1 MIENDYRDK
10 KFLIIDDFENFQRIL
25 KAMLT
30 DLNAKHVDTAS
41 NGLQAIQRCQD
52 HEYDV
57 IFGDFD
63 LGRGRN
69 GLQTLEELR
78 HQELL
83 KSSAIFIM
91 VTAESSKEAVIG
103 SMEYKPDAYL
113 AKPVAP
119 GELKLRLLKC
129 LKQKEALKDIYHAM
143 DTGKLAEAI
152 TLCDKEINA
161 GTRHKNWCRKTK
173 GNLLLKQNRFHEAA
187 VLYQAVIDQRPV
199 HWALLGYAK
208 ALEGEEKTSEAYEAY
223 QQVVANNPACLE
235 AFEGSARLLMQLDR
249 TKEAQAVL
257 EQTNSISAHSVDRQ
271 RLLKDASKMNGDLVG
286 AAKASR
292 NLVRL
297 AEHTRHYQAENHLEL
312 ADNLNEAARI
322 LPQKKAKEF
331 AKEALKA
338 LKTVEKQMN
347 SNELKA
353 KSKLIEARVQSS
365 LNNKTNA
372 EKALEQAE
380 KALGSEKKAKIELR
394 LELAK
399 SYIQTGNQE
408 KASGLI
414 SDLVA
419 DYGNDPKIAPE
430 IDKLVEEPVTKS
442 GKNQVV
448 SINKKGIQLYESG
461 DFEKAAQYFG
471 KAIRHYPKHVGIR
484 LNLIQSLLNCIE
496 KDGLTAA
503 AAKECATHL
512 ASINHITAEHPQYQR
527 YKSLYQAVVAVQS
540 KVKGDT
546 LE

>member
-1 MIENDYRDK
+1 
-10 KFLIIDDFENFQRIL
+10 
-25 KAMLT
+25 MLN

-41 NGLQAIQRCQD
+41 NGLQAIQRCQEHD
-52 HEYDV
+52 YDV
-57 IFGDFD
+57 VFGDFD

-78 HQELL
+78 HQDLL

-113 AKPVAP
+113 AKPVSP

-143 DTGKLAEAI
+143 DTGKLAEAV

-173 GNLLLKQNRFHEAA
+173 GTLLLKQQNFHEAA
-187 VLYQAVIDQRPV
+187 VLYQAVIEQRPV

-208 ALEGEEKTSEAYEAY
+208 ALEGEGKAQDAYDAY
-223 QQVVANNPACLE
+223 QKVIEHNPACLE
-235 AFEGSARLLMQLDR
+235 AFEGSARLLMELDR
-249 TKEAQAVL
+249 TREAQTVL

-271 RLLKDASKMNGDLVG
+271 RLLKDVSKMNGDLVS

-297 AEHTRHYQAENHLEL
+297 AEHTRHYKVENHLEL
-312 ADNLNEAARI
+312 ADNLNEAARL

-338 LKTVEKQMN
+338 LKTVEKQMS

-365 LNNKTNA
+365 LKSQDNA
-372 EKALEQAE
+372 NKALAQAE
-380 KALGSEKKAKIELR
+380 KALGSEKKAKVEMR

-399 SYIQTGNQE
+399 SYMQTGNHE
-408 KASGLI
+408 KASSLI
-414 SDLVA
+414 NDLVA

-430 IDKLVEEPVTKS
+430 IDKLVDEPVTKS

-448 SINKKGIQLYESG
+448 SINKKGIKLYESG

-484 LNLIQSLLNCIE
+484 LNLVQSLLNCI
-496 KDGLTAA
+496 KKNGLTPP

-540 KVKGDT
+540 KVTERG
-546 LE
+546 